1 LAPPII
7 NRGEFVKT
15 YFNLEPRVAASYLFN
30 PASSIKISYVRN
42 VQNLHLVSN
51 STSSN
56 PTDKWI
62 ANTNIIKP
70 ELSDQVSLG
79 YYKDL
84 SDGRF
89 ELSVETY
96 YKSMQHQIDYRDGA
110 DIFKNSDAIETEL
123 LFGKGRAYGIE
134 WLLKKKAGSL
144 PDG

>member
-1 LAPPII
+1 M
-7 NRGEFVKT
+7 
-15 YFNLEPRVAASYLFN
+15 
-30 PASSIKISYVRN
+30 
-42 VQNLHLVSN
+42 
-51 STSSN
+51 
-56 PTDKWI
+56 I

-110 DIFKNSDAIETEL
+110 DIF
-123 LFGKGRAYGIE
+123 
-134 WLLKKKAGSL
+134 
-144 PDG
+144 